1 MINNITKSQKDNK
14 KYKIILII
22 IGVLV
27 GIFIIINIVWFVGS
41 KSIYNSL
48 SKNISNSKNEFNN
61 YEKVIDGYKYIIKD
75 TGYISNSGFANVS
88 INKDIEVEIDD
99 NGNETPN
106 DFTKVTLYI
115 WPEWF
120 NGYTYGIAIDNGKNV
135 YQINVDEY
143 GKLLDNKD
151 KEIKQPMLDN
161 NRDEINKL
169 FDLADKM
176 WDIR

>member
-115 WPEWF
+115 WPE
-120 NGYTYGIAIDNGKNV
+120 
-135 YQINVDEY
+135 
-143 GKLLDNKD
+143 
-151 KEIKQPMLDN
+151 
-161 NRDEINKL
+161 
-169 FDLADKM
+169 
-176 WDIR
+176 